1 MSYIAT
7 WANDKINKNEIA
19 KLEKDGL
26 AVFDDL
32 PKLVKRP
39 FSEISKDYFMY
50 FKYAGLTVQK
60 PQTEGLFMMRIKI
73 PAGVINHEQG
83 RKLVEIGQKYAHG
96 IVDITTRQSVQYHH
110 IPFAKLP
117 EIFASIES
125 VGLTTRGAEGD
136 INRNVIGNP
145 LAGIDANEL
154 FDATAT
160 LMAVHE
166 KFQENTDYS
175 NLPRKFKISVST
187 NYYNSANAEIN
198 DLAFFPANKKIN
210 GRTYKG
216 FGVKVGGGLGAKPYL
231 AETLDI
237 FIKRHQAVKVSEA
250 VVAIYR
256 DYGYRRSRSK
266 ARLKFLI
273 EDWGVDKFTEE
284 LVKRVGK
291 LETAGV
297 NQVVGWNN
305 GLVLGVHQQKQR
317 GFSYIGVSVP
327 TGRIEAEDLASFVS
341 IAAKYG
347 TGEIRFDH
355 SQNLIIPFLPNEQL
369 ATIIKLPIFT
379 KFPIETSRFQDYGL
393 TCTGNEFCNLAYTS
407 TKDITRDLLEYLDTK
422 YQLDQPIR
430 VILTGCMNACAHRN
444 IADIGIQGVPD
455 RDANRQPIEAYQIA
469 LGGSLLAG
477 GHFNEEIKGKVPKEI
492 LLPVISDLVDIYLK
506 NRLYQESFYE
516 TFQRVGL
523 DPFQN
528 QLTESLAAYE

>member
-198 DLAFFPANKKIN
+198 DLAFF
-210 GRTYKG
+210 
-216 FGVKVGGGLGAKPYL
+216 F
-231 AETLDI
+231 
-237 FIKRHQAVKVSEA
+237 F
-250 VVAIYR
+250 
-256 DYGYRRSRSK
+256 
-266 ARLKFLI
+266 F
-273 EDWGVDKFTEE
+273 
-284 LVKRVGK
+284 
-291 LETAGV
+291 
-297 NQVVGWNN
+297 
-305 GLVLGVHQQKQR
+305 
-317 GFSYIGVSVP
+317 
-327 TGRIEAEDLASFVS
+327 
-341 IAAKYG
+341 
-347 TGEIRFDH
+347 
-355 SQNLIIPFLPNEQL
+355 
-369 ATIIKLPIFT
+369 
-379 KFPIETSRFQDYGL
+379 
-393 TCTGNEFCNLAYTS
+393 
-407 TKDITRDLLEYLDTK
+407 
-422 YQLDQPIR
+422 
-430 VILTGCMNACAHRN
+430 
-444 IADIGIQGVPD
+444 
-455 RDANRQPIEAYQIA
+455 
-469 LGGSLLAG
+469 
-477 GHFNEEIKGKVPKEI
+477 
-492 LLPVISDLVDIYLK
+492 
-506 NRLYQESFYE
+506 
-516 TFQRVGL
+516 
-523 DPFQN
+523 
-528 QLTESLAAYE
+528 